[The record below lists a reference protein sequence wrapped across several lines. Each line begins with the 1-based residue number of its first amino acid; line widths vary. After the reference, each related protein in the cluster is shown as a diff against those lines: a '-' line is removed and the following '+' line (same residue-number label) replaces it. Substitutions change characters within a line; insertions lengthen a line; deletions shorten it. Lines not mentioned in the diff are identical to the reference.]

1 MDDEDSDD
9 LNRMEDGDVGLDEQR
24 DFMQEDGE
32 GNSKAKGDGLG
43 FSNTHTKQRG
53 SNKNAV
59 LLNKNVNSQG
69 GHKDMQID
77 DDMDHLLDGMS
88 PENRYEEEQYEVD
101 GDSTVY
107 DPTIFVL
114 EEQNSAA

>member
-1 MDDEDSDD
+1 
-9 LNRMEDGDVGLDEQR
+9 
-24 DFMQEDGE
+24 
-32 GNSKAKGDGLG
+32 
-43 FSNTHTKQRG
+43 
-53 SNKNAV
+53 
-59 LLNKNVNSQG
+59 
-69 GHKDMQID
+69 MQID
-77 DDMDHLLDGMS
+77 DDMDHLLDDMS